1 MLPVL
6 YCAASLLYAMHF
18 GGPMA
23 PVVRLPRRVVV
34 AAALGTHVG
43 LLALHAVSSRS
54 FPASEFWTTTS
65 AVALGLGLLFL
76 FTRRRVEDEGAGF
89 LVFGVVALMQLCASA
104 FGPLE
109 PRPIGAAADFLSIS
123 HATTSVLAGSA
134 VMLSG
139 LHGSLYLLVMRRMR
153 RGSFGPLVE
162 HMPDL
167 RTLALLTRRAA
178 LAGFLLL
185 TVGVNLG
192 IAWAHAT
199 DIPDF
204 GYTDHW
210 VLAMFVLWI
219 HFGIVAFSRSI
230 RGFSAQRAS
239 FAAALGL
246 AIFLIAGLVSLL
258 PHGSFHWAS

>member
-1 MLPVL
+1 
-6 YCAASLLYAMHF
+6 
-18 GGPMA
+18 
-23 PVVRLPRRVVV
+23 
-34 AAALGTHVG
+34 
-43 LLALHAVSSRS
+43 
-54 FPASEFWTTTS
+54 
-65 AVALGLGLLFL
+65 
-76 FTRRRVEDEGAGF
+76 
-89 LVFGVVALMQLCASA
+89 LMQLCASA
-104 FGPLE
+104 LGPLE
-109 PRPIGAAADFLSIS
+109 PRAAGAPADFLSIS

-139 LHGSLYLLVMRRMR
+139 LHGSLYLLVLRRMR

-199 DIPDF
+199 DVPDF

-239 FAAALGL
+239 FAAAIGL
-246 AIFLIAGLVSLL
+246 AIFLIAGLISLL
-258 PHGSFHWAS
+258 PLGSFHWAS